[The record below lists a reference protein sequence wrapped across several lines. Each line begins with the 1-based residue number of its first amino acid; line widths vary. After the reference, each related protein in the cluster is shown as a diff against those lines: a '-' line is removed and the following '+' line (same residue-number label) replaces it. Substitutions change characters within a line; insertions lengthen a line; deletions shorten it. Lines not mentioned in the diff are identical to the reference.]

1 MFLFE
6 VVRDLVG
13 PCVRKWTILLVTLA
27 KSSK

>member
-1 MFLFE
+1 MFLFV

-13 PCVRKWTILLVTLA
+13 ACVRKWTILLVALA